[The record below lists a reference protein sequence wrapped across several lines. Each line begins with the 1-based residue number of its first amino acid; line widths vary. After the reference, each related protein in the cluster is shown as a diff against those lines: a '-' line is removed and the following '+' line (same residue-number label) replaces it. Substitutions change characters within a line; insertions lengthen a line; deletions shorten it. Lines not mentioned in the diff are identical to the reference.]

1 MSRRSSRL
9 FMAIALVGVLVVIA
23 IITLTGHR

>member
-1 MSRRSSRL
+1 MSRRSSRIA
-9 FMAIALVGVLVVIA
+9 MAVALVGVLVIIA

>member
-1 MSRRSSRL
+1 MSRRSSRIV
-9 FMAIALVGVLVVIA
+9 MAVALVGILVVIA

>member
-9 FMAIALVGVLVVIA
+9 AMAIALVGVLVVIA

>member
-1 MSRRSSRL
+1 MSRRPSRL

-23 IITLTGHR
+23 IITFTGHR